1 MRTEKRFTP
10 KLLERYERQGRGTG
24 TFEEYVP
31 WHRVSRGDPSSLG
44 RSHLTIWHGRQREFL
59 SDIERDGAH
68 FAMMLTN
75 ILDLREQFKLSLHA
89 GPNELADYD
98 LRFAGQHLPGTLEIS
113 AQLKFKHPQ
122 VYGDGRTSSWVMTTD
137 QLLLLNLPDGRH
149 ELLALSFKP
158 SRVKLTERSLELLAI
173 EREYWTT
180 RSVRWLLITPELY
193 EKSVALTLRRTAPWA
208 LGKAVESSAI
218 TLAVSVLESTLGHS
232 YTYTL
237 NALTGQL
244 GNIELAQRAFWQA
257 VWFGEIPLDLR
268 RGWRPH
274 LPIGLLSQ
282 EQFTALNPVASQRSA
297 WN

>member
-10 KLLERYERQGRGTG
+10 KLLERYEREGRGTG
-24 TFEEYVP
+24 TFEVYIP

-68 FAMMLTN
+68 FSMMLPN

-89 GPNELADYD
+89 GPNELAAYD
-98 LRFAGQHLPGTLEIS
+98 LRFAGQHLPGTLDIA

-122 VYGDGRTSSWVMTTD
+122 VHGDGRTSSWVMTTD
-137 QLLLLNLPDGRH
+137 QLLLLTAPDGRH

-158 SRVKLTERSLELLAI
+158 SREKLTKRSLELLAI
-173 EREYWTT
+173 EREYWAA
-180 RSVRWLLITPELY
+180 RSVSWLLITTELF

-218 TLAVSVLESTLGHS
+218 SVAVDIVESTLGHS
-232 YTYTL
+232 FTYTL
-237 NALTGQL
+237 NALTDQL
-244 GNIELAQRAFWQA
+244 RNVDLAQRTFWQA
-257 VWFGEIPLDLR
+257 VWAGAIPLDLR

-282 EQFTALNPVASQRSA
+282 EQFTALNPVASRRSA